1 MEQSEGG
8 KPDVIPL
15 CKEEGNPVDSNH
27 LHPIWPACIHCIS
40 VLSPK
45 TCTKTYNELI
55 SDELRPWARHDAYS
69 FAKSACS
76 FLGSIC
82 SMAPLSSRMGYEVH
96 IFAAEALPPIS
107 LCCFC
112 TYMCI
117 DLSGRR
123 ETRKPSRWR
132 GKWRTPDTPLY

>member
-8 KPDVIPL
+8 EPDVIPL
-15 CKEEGNPVDSNH
+15 CKEEGNSVDSNH
-27 LHPIWPACIHCIS
+27 LHPVWPAGIGGTS
-40 VLSPK
+40 FSRPD

-55 SDELRPWARHDAYS
+55 PDILRPRSRHDAYS

-107 LCCFC
+107 FGCFC
-112 TYMCI
+112 TYM
-117 DLSGRR
+117 
-123 ETRKPSRWR
+123 
-132 GKWRTPDTPLY
+132 